1 MELIK
6 TILVNYNSKKGLG
19 KSTSFRENFFDSM
32 LNTKNIEILKSI
44 QLNDWIISHVYKN
57 YTNEI
62 GKAFYVFQLD
72 RTGGI
77 ASTTI
82 SLEKEAKNAM
92 WNIQTMVRKGMYEL
106 KGPEK
111 TIHLTLEDIKSL
123 GAFLN
128 KLKQVC

>member
-1 MELIK
+1 MI
-6 TILVNYNSKKGLG
+6 TI
-19 KSTSFRENFFDSM
+19 
-32 LNTKNIEILKSI
+32 KNIEILKSI
-44 QLNDWIISHVYKN
+44 QINDWTISHVYKN

-62 GKAFYVFQLD
+62 GKDYYIFQLD

-82 SLEKEAKNAM
+82 SLEKEATNAM

-111 TIHLTLEDIKSL
+111 TIHITIDDIKSL
-123 GAFLN
+123 GAFMN
-128 KLKQVC
+128 KMKQVC

>member
-1 MELIK
+1 
-6 TILVNYNSKKGLG
+6 
-19 KSTSFRENFFDSM
+19 M
-32 LNTKNIEILKSI
+32 LNIKNIEILKSI
-44 QLNDWIISHVYKN
+44 KINDWTISHVYKN

-82 SLEKEAKNAM
+82 SLEKEASNAM
-92 WNIQTMVRKGMYEL
+92 WNIETMVRKGMYEL

-111 TIHLTLEDIKSL
+111 TIPVTLEDIKSL
-123 GAFLN
+123 GEFIT
-128 KLKQVC
+128 KLKKVC